1 MSVRRT
7 QSEDTYS
14 VCSSAERERIRFA
27 LDDLLASNPLKAT
40 QQCQTLLQYIVDHT
54 LAGEDALLR
63 ERVIGK
69 EVFGRRPDYE
79 PGEDPVVRIRA
90 ADLRKRLALY
100 YQSLDGIPDVRI
112 EVPSGSYKA
121 VFTWKSPALQ
131 TAPVSRAPLLA
142 PPIADVPA
150 LSQPII
156 RAKNDDSLLFS
167 DPSLDSVSQSKLAD
181 TVDVPPSIRTSLKVK
196 VWVTLALMVLA
207 SLFGWSSWYH
217 SRSDRVLRA
226 FWGPLLDSSKP
237 ILISIGTNAVY
248 RVGDKQADDYGR
260 QHHLENWG
268 MEFYPQFD
276 PNQTMASTGLYPAW
290 NSFVALGDVASVSE
304 IVSTFSHFT
313 KSFQERFPEDISF
326 AEVRSSPAV
335 LIGGFNNPMARE
347 LTKNYPFVLA
357 SRNRI
362 EDRTHP
368 GKVWILNA
376 STDTHDTEDYAIL
389 TRVLRQKDNEPFVNV
404 AGMGQYGTLGTTD
417 FICRPEGIEE
427 LSAML
432 GNGWQKHNL
441 QVLLRIKVI
450 DFKPVSSSIIATHT
464 W

>member
-1 MSVRRT
+1 MNVRHSHSENTHSVFS
-7 QSEDTYS
+7 SEE
-14 VCSSAERERIRFA
+14 CEHIRVA
-27 LDDLLASNPLKAT
+27 LEGLLASTPLRAT
-40 QQCQTLLQYIVDHT
+40 LQCQTLLKYIIDHT
-54 LAGEDALLR
+54 LSGEDALLR

-100 YQSLDGIPDVRI
+100 YQSLDVIPDIRI
-112 EVPSGSYKA
+112 DVPSGSYKA
-121 VFTWKSPALQ
+121 VFTWKPKSSETEIPNRSPMLG
-131 TAPVSRAPLLA
+131 APAAV
-142 PPIADVPA
+142 VPA
-150 LSQPII
+150 HSQPIM
-156 RAKNDDSLLFS
+156 RADDDGSSLFS
-167 DPSLDSVSQSKLAD
+167 DPPLESEGQSKVPHTAD
-181 TVDVPPSIRTSLKVK
+181 VLRSISASLKI
-196 VWVTLALMVLA
+196 WVMLALLVLA
-207 SLFGWSSWYH
+207 GIFGWNSWYH
-217 SRSDRVLRA
+217 SRSDRALRA
-226 FWGPLLDSSKP
+226 FWEPLFDSSQP

-260 QHHLENWG
+260 QHHIESWG

-304 IVSTFSHFT
+304 IVSMLAHFT
-313 KSFQERFPEDISF
+313 KPFQERFPEDISF
-326 AEVRSSPAV
+326 AEMRSRPAV

-347 LTKNYPFVLA
+347 LTKNYPFILA

-362 EDRTHP
+362 ADRTIP

-417 FICRPEGIEE
+417 FICRPEGIEQ
-427 LSAML
+427 LAARL
-432 GNGWQKHNL
+432 GKGWQQHNL
-441 QVLLRIKVI
+441 QIVLRIKVI
-450 DFKPVSSSIIATHT
+450 DFKPVSSSIVATHT